1 MSTIQHYEEK
11 NRRRTS
17 TITSERRVSTT
28 WFNESYHQVNGHFL
42 YAMSKSK
49 LTRSK
54 LNSSKTSKKETQE
67 EIQESDEYNVEDQA
81 GMLLQVLQ
89 LTKWSNCWFV

>member
-1 MSTIQHYEEK
+1 
-11 NRRRTS
+11 
-17 TITSERRVSTT
+17 
-28 WFNESYHQVNGHFL
+28 
-42 YAMSKSK
+42 MSKSK

-81 GMLLQVLQ
+81 GMLLQVSQ
-89 LTKWSNCWFV
+89 LTK